1 MFLLEEMVKRRSQ
14 RTVDVVTLRDVLGSL
29 DNAHG
34 DLVYSM
40 LFLRYLETGIF
51 ERIDL
56 RKARKCRKLCF
67 CYFKLKRELL
77 PMLADYTCVLLA
89 GLAKNEIAETGK
101 HPIYDEAERMI
112 WRLSM
117 RHVWKI
123 QTTPLAAY
131 INSMYSQSLPT
142 HDMDETTEAVIPL
155 VEETTR
161 LVNAKDYRLAVGNL
175 SVLFRLLHKL
185 YVWHPEM
192 FTGTG
197 QVHSYNLGLM
207 VSMTRKL
214 FCKVRGA
221 DGLPA
226 DLAEEMDCLAVVRN
240 ARYNRFFGEW
250 ESEEFK
256 DMVSGYGHQS
266 RDYTLEEDGPAMDM
280 FLKKIY

>member
-1 MFLLEEMVKRRSQ
+1 MGRHV
-14 RTVDVVTLRDVLGSL
+14 VDVVTLRDVLGSF
-29 DNAHG
+29 DSAHG

-123 QTTPLAAY
+123 QTAPVTTKNMFRTFTIQWPGSELTGMKAVRR
-131 INSMYSQSLPT
+131 
-142 HDMDETTEAVIPL
+142 TEA
-155 VEETTR
+155 T
-161 LVNAKDYRLAVGNL
+161 AVL
-175 SVLFRLLHKL
+175 IFKVSVLR
-185 YVWHPEM
+185 YM
-192 FTGTG
+192 
-197 QVHSYNLGLM
+197 
-207 VSMTRKL
+207 
-214 FCKVRGA
+214 
-221 DGLPA
+221 
-226 DLAEEMDCLAVVRN
+226 RN
-240 ARYNRFFGEW
+240 
-250 ESEEFK
+250 
-256 DMVSGYGHQS
+256 
-266 RDYTLEEDGPAMDM
+266 T
-280 FLKKIY
+280 